1 MHIQV
6 WDQGTQLYF
15 VVQRNISSAKANQG
29 PQSNCQWMYELKVF
43 NGVWKIKYNLPR
55 FSIIV
60 YHQNG
65 VLQQPITVEGTHGI

>member
-6 WDQGTQLYF
+6 WDQGTQFYF
-15 VVQRNISSAKANQG
+15 IISSAEANQD
-29 PQSNCQWMYELKVF
+29 PQSDCQWMYELKVF
-43 NGVWKIKYNLPR
+43 KWCMENQIQLR
-55 FSIIV
+55 FDIIV